1 MRRRPRARSRWLI
14 IGTAVAAVL
23 GGSTSVAVAADP
35 ITYVAL
41 GDSSAA
47 GPLIPNQDPQL
58 LCLRSDHN
66 FPQIVAAR
74 LGARLT
80 DVTCSGA
87 TTADLA
93 GKRFGVIPA
102 QFDALTADTD
112 LVTLS
117 MGANDMDLGT
127 AVLSCVNLLP
137 PPVGLSCAKRF
148 TAGGTDQLRA
158 RAAATA
164 PKIAAA
170 LQEIKRRSPHATV
183 VVTGYGT
190 YTRPGGCWPSVPLHP
205 ADADYVQASF
215 GTLSDMLATQ
225 AASAAAT
232 FVDLRAVTVG
242 HDMCAAPSARFYEP
256 LVPASGGVIYHPNAR
271 GMEAFATLIV
281 DAVSDASTDPAP

>member
-1 MRRRPRARSRWLI
+1 MASVS
-14 IGTAVAAVL
+14 AL
-23 GGSTSVAVAADP
+23 GGSTAAAAGDETL
-35 ITYVAL
+35 TYVAL

-47 GPLIPNQDPQL
+47 GPLIPSQDPQL

-66 FPQIVAAR
+66 FPQVVAAR
-74 LGARLT
+74 LGATLT

-93 GKRFGVIPA
+93 GKRFGIIAP
-102 QFDALTADTD
+102 QFDALTPDTD

-127 AVLSCVNLLP
+127 AVLSCVNLAP
-137 PPVGLSCAKRF
+137 PPLGLSCAKRF
-148 TAGGTDQLRA
+148 TAGGTDELKA
-158 RAAATA
+158 RATATA

-170 LQEIKRRSPHATV
+170 LQEIARRSPRAAV
-183 VVTGYGT
+183 LVTGYGT

-215 GTLSDMLATQ
+215 GALSDMLATQ
-225 AASAAAT
+225 AAAVDVP
-232 FVDLRAVTVG
+232 FVELRDATVG

-271 GMEAFATLIV
+271 GMAAFADLV
-281 DAVSDASTDPAP
+281 LDAVPGGGQSRGSSR

>member
-1 MRRRPRARSRWLI
+1 MRRRPRARWLI
-14 IGTAVAAVL
+14 IGMAAAAAVL
-23 GGSTSVAVAADP
+23 AGSTTVAAAAAPLD
-35 ITYVAL
+35 YVAL

-47 GPLIPNQDPQL
+47 GPLIPTQDPQL

-66 FPQIVAAR
+66 FPQVVAAR

-102 QFDALTADTD
+102 QFDALTPDTD

-137 PPVGLSCAKRF
+137 PPVGPSCAARF

-170 LQEIKRRSPHATV
+170 LKEIARRSPHATV

-190 YTRPGGCWPSVPLHP
+190 YTRPGGCWPSVPLYP

-215 GTLSDMLATQ
+215 GALSDMLATQ
-225 AASAAAT
+225 AGAAKAT
-232 FVDLRAVTVG
+232 LVDLRAATIG
-242 HDMCAAPSARFYEP
+242 HDMCAAPTERFYEP

-271 GMEAFATLIV
+271 GMAAFGALIV
-281 DAVSDASTDPAP
+281 DAVASNAADPTA